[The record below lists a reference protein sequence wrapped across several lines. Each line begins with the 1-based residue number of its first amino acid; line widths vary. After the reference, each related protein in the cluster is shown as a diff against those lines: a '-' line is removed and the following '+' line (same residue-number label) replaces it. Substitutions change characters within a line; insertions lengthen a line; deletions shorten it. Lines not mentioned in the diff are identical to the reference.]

1 MKRGNSSAAVMAQ
14 RAPEIVEADDAQ
26 KRRWRALDFFPT
38 PPWGARA
45 GAEIIRRFDPLA
57 RIVKEP
63 ASGEGHMSEPLSEYF
78 PLVRASDINDYGK
91 GFRVEDF
98 LLSSDEVVCDW
109 MVTNPPFGKAEE
121 FVRHGLRIARNGVA
135 VLCRLQ
141 FLECE
146 ERYELL
152 YSGTHPLTLCA
163 PFCERLPM
171 KLGEWDPNLS
181 SATAYAWFFFV
192 KGVQPMPIKPIPPGT
207 RDRLWMSDDVR
218 RFCKP
223 SPIPLFEISREQ
235 PLPASADRE
244 NGGVGVTPLAG
255 AVDISGDSP

>member
-1 MKRGNSSAAVMAQ
+1 MKKGNTSSAVMAQ
-14 RAPEIVEADDAQ
+14 RAPADVEADDAQ

-45 GAEIIRRFDPLA
+45 GAEIIQRFDPLA
-57 RIVKEP
+57 LVVKES
-63 ASGEGHMSEPLSEYF
+63 ACGEGHMSEPLREYF
-78 PLVRASDINDYGK
+78 PHTRASDINDYGK
-91 GFRVEDF
+91 GFAVEDF
-98 LLSSDEVVCDW
+98 LLSSDDVVCDW
-109 MVTNPPFGKAEE
+109 MVTNPPFGQAEE
-121 FVRHGLRIARNGVA
+121 FVRHGLRVARSGVA

-152 YSGTHPLTLCA
+152 YGGKHPLTLCA

-171 KLGEWDPNLS
+171 QLGCWNPDLS

-192 KGVQPMPIKPIPPGT
+192 KGVNPLPIEPIPPGT
-207 RDRLWMSDDVR
+207 RDRLWKRDDVR

-235 PLPASADRE
+235 PSPASADRE
-244 NGGVGVTPLAG
+244 KGGAGVTPLAG
-255 AVDISGDSP
+255 AAAVSGDDA